1 MPRAIGWA
9 SALLSSRGGVNEYP
23 VPTDALC
30 WFELLI
36 IRDTHD
42 KSAAFEAR
50 TFVMSLSLRGVHV
63 VIEAP
68 TPVFKSPP
76 FRCSDWFNRTNPV
89 CDAGFS
95 VSRKEIERRRS
106 EVVEIAIAMTVAIPS
121 VVLWDP
127 LPILCS
133 QQRCSAFGQSGPLFF
148 RRRSSERIRK

>member
-1 MPRAIGWA
+1 MHDPATSYSAILAHDRYRNQWGGEIQNTGLTA
-9 SALLSSRGGVNEYP
+9 SR
-23 VPTDALC
+23 
-30 WFELLI
+30 
-36 IRDTHD
+36 D

-50 TFVMSLSLRGVHV
+50 TFMLSLSQRGVHV

-106 EVVEIAIAMTVAIPS
+106 EVVEIAMAMTAAIR
-121 VVLWDP
+121 VVPGPGL
-127 LPILCS
+127 ILCS
-133 QQRCSAFGQSGPLFF
+133 QQECSALIVWPAFF
-148 RRRSSERIRK
+148 RRRSSERIRKRHIVSELR